1 MLLSR
6 MHREDVKAAIRKRFG
21 SVAAFERAKGLT
33 ERSVNELFRGRTNNP
48 ARRAIEAMLSDT
60 DTPGGNPEH
69 SGFSRN
75 AGLAHR
81 LNRGVK

>member
-1 MLLSR
+1 MSLDR

-48 ARRAIEAMLSDT
+48 ARRAIEAMLSGT
-60 DTPGGNPEH
+60 DAPGRNPEH

-75 AGLAHR
+75 ARRAHR
-81 LNRGVK
+81 LNGGAK